1 MLRKNDI
8 SEDLLQV
15 LRKQQSSTKNK
26 NSDKPVTSDQ
36 MLENDT
42 KVTVYVKEV
51 FKNSG

>member
-15 LRKQQSSTKNK
+15 LRKQFSARNK
-26 NSDKPVTSDQ
+26 NSKQATSEQ

-42 KVTVYVKEV
+42 KLTVYVKEV